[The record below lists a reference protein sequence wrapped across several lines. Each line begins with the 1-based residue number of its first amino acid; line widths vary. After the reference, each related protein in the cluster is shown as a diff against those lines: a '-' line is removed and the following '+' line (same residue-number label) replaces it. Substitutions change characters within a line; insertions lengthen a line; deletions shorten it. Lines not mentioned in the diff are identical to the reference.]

1 MKKEKVSPAAIA
13 LITVVAAAFTF
24 ASCTKKAPAPKGY
37 HLVWSDEFS
46 AKKIDTT
53 KWDFQ
58 TGTGSQYGLTDWGNN
73 ELEYYAPENAFI
85 EKGNLVLEARKE
97 DKEGKQYTSA
107 RLRTMKEDG
116 TALFSKTYGRIEA
129 RIKLPKGNGIWP
141 AFWLLPATNDYG
153 VWASSGEIDI
163 LEAKG
168 RLINRI
174 YGTVHY
180 GQAWPGNKYS
190 GGMYKFPDGQ
200 DIGGYHT
207 YALEWEPG
215 KLTWLVDDTPFYE
228 TQQWWSMGKD
238 ASEPYPYPA
247 PYDKPFY
254 ILLNLAVGGNFDSGV
269 SPDSTSI
276 PARMYVDYVRVYDK
290 DEPYATAVTR
300 PEPKRDS
307 TSFKTFTTDENKS
320 FIFDKDFTTCSN
332 KPATKRGTEDI
343 HARVWNFSALDEY
356 GGKASSSL
364 EKIDAKTFRHVT
376 ITNAGSQNYSVQLI
390 QYFPVASGYSYR
402 IQFDAK
408 AKAPRT
414 IAVKIGG
421 DADNSWTVYSPE
433 YNPNLTE
440 KVQHYAYF
448 FTMENDTDPTAR
460 LEFNLGLNTS
470 DVWISNVTV
479 TEAPL

>member
-1 MKKEKVSPAAIA
+1 MDDPGKRRRADWQHNGNKCVPQRRRHHRTRCHKPHRSRHDLQTGHCRRYKTHFFSTIICRPRRPAERFRQTICLPSTCHTNAHTQIIIQSNQEERMKKEKVSPAAIA
-13 LITVVAAAFTF
+13 LISVVAAAFTF
-24 ASCTKKAPAPKGY
+24 ASCTQQTPAPKGY

-141 AFWLLPATNDYG
+141 AFWLLPATSDYG

-168 RLINRI
+168 RLSNRI

-180 GQAWPGNKYS
+180 GQAWPGNKNS

-215 KLTWLVDDTPFYE
+215 KLTWLVDDNKFYE
-228 TQQWWSMGKD
+228 TRQ
-238 ASEPYPYPA
+238 
-247 PYDKPFY
+247 
-254 ILLNLAVGGNFDSGV
+254 
-269 SPDSTSI
+269 
-276 PARMYVDYVRVYDK
+276 R
-290 DEPYATAVTR
+290 
-300 PEPKRDS
+300 
-307 TSFKTFTTDENKS
+307 
-320 FIFDKDFTTCSN
+320 
-332 KPATKRGTEDI
+332 
-343 HARVWNFSALDEY
+343 
-356 GGKASSSL
+356 
-364 EKIDAKTFRHVT
+364 
-376 ITNAGSQNYSVQLI
+376 
-390 QYFPVASGYSYR
+390 
-402 IQFDAK
+402 
-408 AKAPRT
+408 
-414 IAVKIGG
+414 
-421 DADNSWTVYSPE
+421 
-433 YNPNLTE
+433 
-440 KVQHYAYF
+440 
-448 FTMENDTDPTAR
+448 
-460 LEFNLGLNTS
+460 
-470 DVWISNVTV
+470 
-479 TEAPL
+479 